1 MLIVAVNGVEVV
13 ATMQLS
19 FLPGLT
25 RRGALRARVLVRS
38 TAIDPPHKASGK
50 CLLLVMDNHF
60 LVWPSPP
67 LLPQQ
72 TGAGDE
78 LCDCSRSGPSP

>member
-1 MLIVAVNGVEVV
+1 
-13 ATMQLS
+13 
-19 FLPGLT
+19 
-25 RRGALRARVLVRS
+25 
-38 TAIDPPHKASGK
+38 
-50 CLLLVMDNHF
+50 LLVMDNHF